1 MSKKNPD
8 LRGGF
13 TLLELVVVLA
23 ILAVVA
29 TLATREI
36 GYVQDQGRFET
47 SQRGLDE
54 IKAAIL
60 GQPGSRS
67 SDGAMDVNG
76 FVADMGRLP
85 RAAFLSATNELTLSE
100 LWVNPNPAGSFDLR
114 PATDDPDVRVPGGW
128 RGPYIRL
135 PLGTTTLRDG
145 WGNAYVSPFPPVTPD
160 PNDAGYARLRDA
172 TDNALAVAGQE
183 VRIVRHLGANDR
195 RDILDAGY
203 DRDLAVTFG
212 DEKFRAGLKGYVDI
226 KTRDGSDPVGSN
238 GVETVT
244 VRVFGPDPENATLIK
259 EWNTSVTLIS
269 SQVFWEIPVSPQGPT
284 IGPRAVRA
292 YLSVGSN
299 VCWKS
304 MVKTVTLGAGV
315 NQLNLEINRW

>member
-1 MSKKNPD
+1 MKNPNSED
-8 LRGGF
+8 GF

-36 GYVQDQGRFET
+36 GYIQDQGRFET
-47 SQRGLDE
+47 TQRGFEE

-60 GQPGSRS
+60 GQPGARS
-67 SDGAMDVNG
+67 ADGAMEVIG

-85 RAAFLSATNELTLSE
+85 RAAFLSTTNELTLSE
-100 LWVNPNPAGSFDLR
+100 LWINPNPGISFDLR

-135 PLGTTTLRDG
+135 PLGAATLRDG
-145 WGNAYVSPFPPVTPD
+145 WGNAYVSPVPPVIPE
-160 PNDAGYARLRDA
+160 PNDISYARLRDA
-172 TDNALAVAGQE
+172 TDNPLTAAGQD
-183 VRIVRHLGANDR
+183 VRIVRHLGANSW
-195 RDILDAGY
+195 RDTFDVGY
-203 DRDLAVTFG
+203 DRDMEIKFR
-212 DEKFRAGLKGYVDI
+212 DEDFRAGLKGYVDI
-226 KTRDGSDPVGSN
+226 KTRYGSDPVGSN

-269 SQVFWEIPVSPQGPT
+269 SQVFWEIPISPQGLT
-284 IGPRAVRA
+284 IGSRAVRA

-304 MVKTVTLGAGV
+304 MVKIVTLGAGI
-315 NQLNLEINRW
+315 NPMNLEINRW